1 MSRLVFLL
9 VYSRKIN
16 LSFLKK
22 SRQKTFEFN
31 MKFNQ
36 GWFFCLCIEEK
47 STFLFCKKVVKKL
60 LGWGFI
66 ISGLFT
72 LLLLSI
78 YGHPTFF

>member
-1 MSRLVFLL
+1 
-9 VYSRKIN
+9 
-16 LSFLKK
+16 
-22 SRQKTFEFN
+22 